1 MKKKH
6 LFLAALAI
14 VLVLCSSIGTAIAY
28 FTTYT
33 GANGGY
39 VIHLG
44 HKSVIH
50 DVYTD
55 VKEISI
61 QNVADSA
68 DDVGKYPIF
77 VRAQVFHGND
87 SIVSVNLQESPNWT
101 EAHEGNITYYY
112 FGSPLYADLAGN
124 YPSAMST
131 TSTLKIKVDPNPEA
145 DLKPGDLVDVVV
157 TYQSVPAVFNTG
169 GLPDMGTSWQ
179 NAAEI
184 HTING

>member
-14 VLVLCSSIGTAIAY
+14 VLLLCSSIGTTMAY

-61 QNVADSA
+61 QNVADSTE
-68 DDVGKYPIF
+68 DVGKFPIF
-77 VRAQVFHGND
+77 VRALVYHGND
-87 SIVSVNLQESPNWT
+87 SIVTPQASDNWT
-101 EAHEGNITYYY
+101 PEGEYFYYEA
-112 FGSPLYADLAGN
+112 PLYADTVT
-124 YPSAMST
+124 SAMST
-131 TSTLKIKVDPNPEA
+131 TSILKLKVDPNPEA
-145 DLKPGDLVDVVV
+145 DIKPGDLVDVVV
-157 TYQSVPAVFNTG
+157 TYQSVPAVFDANG
-169 GLPDMGTSWQ
+169 NPDRVTSWA
-179 NAAEI
+179 NAAAI
-184 HTING
+184 QPING

>member
-14 VLVLCSSIGTAIAY
+14 VLILCSSIGTAIAY

-68 DDVGKYPIF
+68 DDVGKFPIF
-77 VRAQVFHGND
+77 VRALVYHGND
-87 SIVSVNLQESPNWT
+87 SIVTPQTSQNWT
-101 EAHEGNITYYY
+101 PEGNYYY
-112 FGSPLYADLAGN
+112 YEFPLYADLAAN
-124 YPSAMST
+124 YPDPMST
-131 TSTLKIKVDPNPEA
+131 TSTLKLKVDPNPAA
-145 DLKPGDLVDVVV
+145 DIKPGDLVDVVV
-157 TYQSVPAVFNTG
+157 TYQSVPAVFDVDGN
-169 GLPDMGTSWQ
+169 PDRVTAWA
-179 NAAEI
+179 NAAAI

>member
-6 LFLAALAI
+6 LVLSALAI
-14 VLVLCSSIGTAIAY
+14 VLVLCSSIGTAVAY
-28 FTTYT
+28 FTTYA
-33 GANGGY
+33 GGNGGY

-50 DVYTD
+50 DVYAD

-77 VRAQVFHGND
+77 VRAQVYHGTD
-87 SIVSVNLQESPNWT
+87 SIVTPEESENWT
-101 EAHEGNITYYY
+101 PDGEYFYYL
-112 FGSPLYADLAGN
+112 FPLYADLEVN
-124 YPSAMST
+124 LMST
-131 TSTLKIKVDPNPEA
+131 TSILKFQVDPNPEA

-157 TYQSVPAVFNTG
+157 TYQSVPAVFD
-169 GLPDMGTSWQ
+169 PDGNPLIWKAWENQ
-179 NAAEI
+179 AEI
-184 HTING
+184 TTIGNA